1 MNEILIYG
9 DIGFEVQAKDVVGQL
24 NNMDGPVDVRV
35 DSYGGDV
42 YAGISI
48 MNALRRYP
56 DEVTVHVDGMAAS
69 AASFIAVGGGDKVI
83 MSPNSSLLIHG
94 AWSQGMGNAE
104 EMAQLSADL
113 NQITDNLATIYAEK
127 AGGEPSYWRE
137 LMKKD
142 TTFTADQAVE
152 AGLADMVA
160 EFSKSA
166 NAEKRLAVMA
176 SHKSRFTANH
186 GGVPEIESRASA
198 PPPLPVAGRSESAA
212 NQTKKGD
219 TMSILNQLAD
229 ELGKSPEDVTKAL
242 TGFFNESVQIS
253 GEVEVTYPSDVKIVP
268 TEKIKV
274 EPVIGDK
281 PAEPVEG
288 EPVEQPVDDVDEPA
302 GDSAAVQL
310 AKQAG
315 LTFAIGDIA
324 EGFTAEVDEGGV
336 VTITAPSGAEV
347 GSTAA
352 FTVLVNDTPVALS
365 VTVRSLSEEPEDE
378 PAEAAPEAAT
388 EPAAEAAPDAPVNK
402 IVLDADSYNELKA
415 AAQFGWSAME
425 SQKEKDL
432 EAEVDQWIAE
442 GRISSALRTKAVAA
456 IKRDATTARDLYGT
470 NPKNTIPRA
479 EVGYGRQSA
488 DDVDPDV
495 AERRAKPNP
504 FPKPKF

>member
-9 DIGFEVQAKDVVGQL
+9 DIGWDNTAKDVSEQL
-24 NNMDGPVDVRV
+24 KGFDGEPVTVKI
-35 DSYGGDV
+35 SSGGGDV
-42 YAGISI
+42 FEGVAIL
-48 MNALRRYP
+48 NALRGYAG
-56 DEVTVHVDGMAAS
+56 EVTTVIESIAAS
-69 AASFIAVGGGDKVI
+69 AASFIAVGAGGKVI
-83 MSPNSSLLIHG
+83 ARPNAEVMVHK
-94 AWSQGMGNAE
+94 AWSTIAGNADDIE
-104 EMAQLSADL
+104 KIKADL
-113 NQITDNLATIYAEK
+113 ARQDVKIAGIYAGK
-127 AGGEPSYWRE
+127 AGGELDDWLGRMSAETWY
-137 LMKKD
+137 
-142 TTFTADQAVE
+142 TASEALDAGLIDEVRDAKQPVE
-152 AGLADMVA
+152 ASVGGRRVLAQ
-160 EFSKSA
+160 FKYS
-166 NAEKRLAVMA
+166 N
-176 SHKSRFTANH
+176 
-186 GGVPEIESRASA
+186 RAAA
-198 PPPLPVAGRSESAA
+198 PPPPLASRSESAA
-212 NQTKKGD
+212 ANHIHPQGEERSDGMSLTKEDIVALIRDEVK
-219 TMSILNQLAD
+219 SIR
-229 ELGKSPEDVTKAL
+229 
-242 TGFFNESVQIS
+242 NESVQIS
-253 GEVEVTYPSDVKIVP
+253 GEVDVNYPTDVKIVP

-281 PAEPVEG
+281 PAEPAEG
-288 EPVEQPVDDVDEPA
+288 EPVEEPINDADEPA

-378 PAEAAPEAAT
+378 PTEAAPEAPA
-388 EPAAEAAPDAPVNK
+388 EPVAAEAAPVNK

-432 EAEVDQWIAE
+432 EAEVDQWISE

-488 DDVDPDV
+488 DDVDPDA
-495 AERRAKPNP
+495 AELRAKSNP

>member
-1 MNEILIYG
+1 
-9 DIGFEVQAKDVVGQL
+9 
-24 NNMDGPVDVRV
+24 
-35 DSYGGDV
+35 
-42 YAGISI
+42 
-48 MNALRRYP
+48 
-56 DEVTVHVDGMAAS
+56 
-69 AASFIAVGGGDKVI
+69 
-83 MSPNSSLLIHG
+83 
-94 AWSQGMGNAE
+94 
-104 EMAQLSADL
+104 
-113 NQITDNLATIYAEK
+113 
-127 AGGEPSYWRE
+127 
-137 LMKKD
+137 
-142 TTFTADQAVE
+142 
-152 AGLADMVA
+152 
-160 EFSKSA
+160 
-166 NAEKRLAVMA
+166 
-176 SHKSRFTANH
+176 
-186 GGVPEIESRASA
+186 
-198 PPPLPVAGRSESAA
+198 
-212 NQTKKGD
+212 
-219 TMSILNQLAD
+219 MSILNQLAD

-253 GEVEVTYPSDVKIVP
+253 GEVDVNYPSDVKIVP

-281 PAEPVEG
+281 PAESVDGEQVE
-288 EPVEQPVDDVDEPA
+288 PVDDVDEPA

-336 VTITAPSGAEV
+336 VTIAAPSGAEV
-347 GSTAA
+347 GSTAN
-352 FTVLVNDTPVALS
+352 FSVLVNDTPVALS
-365 VTVRSLSEEPEDE
+365 VTVRSLSEESEDE
-378 PAEAAPEAAT
+378 PTEEAPESPA
-388 EPAAEAAPDAPVNK
+388 EPVAESAPGEPVNK

-488 DDVDPDV
+488 DDVDPAV
-495 AERRAKPNP
+495 AELRAKSNP

>member
-9 DIGFEVQAKDVVGQL
+9 DIGWDNTAKDVSEQL
-24 NNMDGPVDVRV
+24 KGFDGEPVTVKIN
-35 DSYGGDV
+35 SGGGDV
-42 YAGISI
+42 FEGVAIL
-48 MNALRRYP
+48 NALRGYAG
-56 DEVTVHVDGMAAS
+56 EVTTVIESIAAS
-69 AASFIAVGGGDKVI
+69 AASFIAVGAGGKVVAR
-83 MSPNSSLLIHG
+83 PNAEVMIHK
-94 AWSQGMGNAE
+94 AWTMLSGNADDIDKTK
-104 EMAQLSADL
+104 ADL
-113 NQITDNLATIYAEK
+113 ARQDVKIAGIYAGK
-127 AGGEPSYWRE
+127 AGGELDDWLSRMSAETWY
-137 LMKKD
+137 
-142 TTFTADQAVE
+142 TANEALDAGLIDEVQDAKQPVE
-152 AGLADMVA
+152 ASIGGRRVLAQ
-160 EFSKSA
+160 FKYS
-166 NAEKRLAVMA
+166 N
-176 SHKSRFTANH
+176 
-186 GGVPEIESRASA
+186 RAAA
-198 PPPLPVAGRSESAA
+198 PPPPNASRSESAA
-212 NQTKKGD
+212 DNHIHPQGEERSGSMSLTKEDIVALIRDEMK
-219 TMSILNQLAD
+219 SIR
-229 ELGKSPEDVTKAL
+229 
-242 TGFFNESVQIS
+242 NESVQIS
-253 GEVEVTYPSDVKIVP
+253 GEVDVNYPSDVKIVP

-281 PAEPVEG
+281 PAEPVDG
-288 EPVEQPVDDVDEPA
+288 EPVEPADDADEPA

-378 PAEAAPEAAT
+378 PTEAAPET
-388 EPAAEAAPDAPVNK
+388 PVEPVTEAAPDAPVNK

-488 DDVDPDV
+488 DDVDPDA

>member
-9 DIGFEVQAKDVVGQL
+9 DIGFEVQAKDIVGQL
-24 NNMDGPVDVRV
+24 NDMDGPVDVRV

-48 MNALRRYP
+48 LNALRRYP
-56 DEVTVHVDGMAAS
+56 DEVVVYVDGMAAS
-69 AASFIAVGGGDKVI
+69 AASFIAVGGADKLV

-94 AWSQGMGNAE
+94 AWSQGMGNSE

-127 AGGEPSYWRE
+127 TGKESSYWRD

-142 TTFTADQAVE
+142 TTFTAEQAVE

-160 EFSKSA
+160 EFEKSVKASK
-166 NAEKRLAVMA
+166 RHAVMA
-176 SHKSRFTANH
+176 SHKSRFTNNF

-198 PPPLPVAGRSESAA
+198 PPPPLARRSESAG
-212 NQTKKGD
+212 NKLKEGD
-219 TMSILNQLAD
+219 TVGIFD
-229 ELGKSPEDVTKAL
+229 ELAAKYGKSPEDVEKAFA
-242 TGFFNESVQIS
+242 GFFNESVQIS
-253 GEVEVTYPSDVKIVP
+253 GEVEVTYPNDVKIVP

-281 PAEPVEG
+281 PAEDAEG
-288 EPVEQPVDDVDEPA
+288 AEPVAAELVDAEAA

-315 LTFAIGDIA
+315 LTFAMGDVA

-347 GSTAA
+347 GATVD
-352 FTVLVNDTPVALS
+352 FTVLVNETPVALG
-365 VTVRSLSEEPEDE
+365 VKVRSLSEEPEEEQESGSESVDPV
-378 PAEAAPEAAT
+378 PAPPVD
-388 EPAAEAAPDAPVNK
+388 PALENK
-402 IVLDADSYNELKA
+402 ITVDVDTWNELQARAKFGDEAYVKA
-415 AAQFGWSAME
+415 QSDAR
-425 SQKEKDL
+425 EKK
-432 EAEVDQWIAE
+432 VDEWIRD
-442 GRISSALRTKAVAA
+442 GRISAGLRGKAIAAIHRDEEAAVA
-456 IKRDATTARDLYGT
+456 LYGS
-470 NPKNTIPRA
+470 NPKNTVPRG
-479 EVGYGRQSA
+479 EVGYGRQSGEG
-488 DDVDPDV
+488 VDPD
-495 AERRAKPNP
+495 AAARRAKPNP

>member
-1 MNEILIYG
+1 MSLTKEDIVALI
-9 DIGFEVQAKDVVGQL
+9 
-24 NNMDGPVDVRV
+24 R
-35 DSYGGDV
+35 
-42 YAGISI
+42 
-48 MNALRRYP
+48 
-56 DEVTVHVDGMAAS
+56 DEV
-69 AASFIAVGGGDKVI
+69 
-83 MSPNSSLLIHG
+83 
-94 AWSQGMGNAE
+94 
-104 EMAQLSADL
+104 
-113 NQITDNLATIYAEK
+113 
-127 AGGEPSYWRE
+127 
-137 LMKKD
+137 
-142 TTFTADQAVE
+142 
-152 AGLADMVA
+152 
-160 EFSKSA
+160 KSI
-166 NAEKRLAVMA
+166 R
-176 SHKSRFTANH
+176 
-186 GGVPEIESRASA
+186 
-198 PPPLPVAGRSESAA
+198 
-212 NQTKKGD
+212 
-219 TMSILNQLAD
+219 
-229 ELGKSPEDVTKAL
+229 
-242 TGFFNESVQIS
+242 NESVQIS
-253 GEVEVTYPSDVKIVP
+253 GEVDVNYPTDVKIVP

-281 PAEPVEG
+281 PAEPAEG
-288 EPVEQPVDDVDEPA
+288 EPVEEPVNDVDEPA

-378 PAEAAPEAAT
+378 PAEEAAEAPV
-388 EPAAEAAPDAPVNK
+388 EPAAEAAPVNK

-432 EAEVDQWIAE
+432 EAEVDQWITE

-488 DDVDPDV
+488 DDVDPDA
-495 AERRAKPNP
+495 AELRAKSNP

>member
-9 DIGFEVQAKDVVGQL
+9 DIGFEVQAKDVVSQL
-24 NNMDGPVDVRV
+24 NEMSGAVDVRV

-48 MNALRRYP
+48 LNALRRYP
-56 DEVTVHVDGMAAS
+56 DAVTVYVDGMAAS
-69 AASFIAVGGGDKVI
+69 AASFIAVGGADTLV

-94 AWSQGMGNAE
+94 AWSQGMGNSE
-104 EMAQLSADL
+104 EMAQLASDL
-113 NQITDNLATIYAEK
+113 NQVTDNLATIYAEK
-127 AGGEPSYWRE
+127 TGKDASYWRE

-142 TTFTADQAVE
+142 TTFTAEEAIE
-152 AGLADMVA
+152 AGLADMVD

-166 NAEKRLAVMA
+166 KAEKRHAVMA
-176 SHKSRFTANH
+176 SHTSRFAEKR
-186 GGVPEIESRASA
+186 GGVPEIESRAAA
-198 PPPLPVAGRSESAA
+198 PPPPNACRSESAA
-212 NQTKKGD
+212 DNHIHPKGEERSDGMSLTKEDIVALIRDEVK
-219 TMSILNQLAD
+219 SIR
-229 ELGKSPEDVTKAL
+229 
-242 TGFFNESVQIS
+242 NESVQIAD
-253 GEVEVTYPSDVKIVP
+253 EVDVNCPSDVKIVP

-288 EPVEQPVDDVDEPA
+288 EPVEDPVDESA
-302 GDSAAVQL
+302 GDSA
-310 AKQAG
+310 
-315 LTFAIGDIA
+315 
-324 EGFTAEVDEGGV
+324 E
-336 VTITAPSGAEV
+336 
-347 GSTAA
+347 
-352 FTVLVNDTPVALS
+352 
-365 VTVRSLSEEPEDE
+365 VRSLSEESEDE
-378 PAEAAPEAAT
+378 PTEAATEAAT
-388 EPAAEAAPDAPVNK
+388 EPVEEAAPGEPVNK
-402 IVLDADSYNELKA
+402 IVLDTDSYNELKA

-432 EAEVDQWIAE
+432 EAEVDQWITE
-442 GRISSALRTKAVAA
+442 GRISSAMRTKAVAA
-456 IKRDATTARDLYGT
+456 IKRDAATARDLYGT

>member
-1 MNEILIYG
+1 MSLTKEDIVALI
-9 DIGFEVQAKDVVGQL
+9 
-24 NNMDGPVDVRV
+24 R
-35 DSYGGDV
+35 
-42 YAGISI
+42 
-48 MNALRRYP
+48 
-56 DEVTVHVDGMAAS
+56 DEV
-69 AASFIAVGGGDKVI
+69 
-83 MSPNSSLLIHG
+83 
-94 AWSQGMGNAE
+94 
-104 EMAQLSADL
+104 
-113 NQITDNLATIYAEK
+113 
-127 AGGEPSYWRE
+127 
-137 LMKKD
+137 
-142 TTFTADQAVE
+142 
-152 AGLADMVA
+152 
-160 EFSKSA
+160 KSI
-166 NAEKRLAVMA
+166 R
-176 SHKSRFTANH
+176 
-186 GGVPEIESRASA
+186 
-198 PPPLPVAGRSESAA
+198 
-212 NQTKKGD
+212 
-219 TMSILNQLAD
+219 
-229 ELGKSPEDVTKAL
+229 
-242 TGFFNESVQIS
+242 NESVQIS
-253 GEVEVTYPSDVKIVP
+253 GEVDVNYPTDVKIVP

-288 EPVEQPVDDVDEPA
+288 EQVEEPVDDADEPA

-315 LTFAIGDIA
+315 LTFAMGDIA

-365 VTVRSLSEEPEDE
+365 VTVRSLSEDTEDE
-378 PAEAAPEAAT
+378 PTEEAPEAV
-388 EPAAEAAPDAPVNK
+388 EPAPEAAPDAPVNK

-442 GRISSALRTKAVAA
+442 GRISSALRTKAVTA
-456 IKRDATTARDLYGT
+456 IKRDAVTARDLYGT

-488 DDVDPDV
+488 DDVDPDA
-495 AERRAKPNP
+495 AERRSKPNP

>member
-9 DIGFEVQAKDVVGQL
+9 DIGWDNTAKDVAEQL
-24 NNMDGPVDVRV
+24 KGFDGEPVTVKI
-35 DSYGGDV
+35 SSGGGDV
-42 YAGISI
+42 FEGVAIL
-48 MNALRRYP
+48 NALRGYAG
-56 DEVTVHVDGMAAS
+56 EVTTVIESIAAS
-69 AASFIAVGGGDKVI
+69 AASFIAVGAGGKVI
-83 MSPNSSLLIHG
+83 ARPNAEVMVHK
-94 AWSQGMGNAE
+94 AWSTIAGNADDIE
-104 EMAQLSADL
+104 KIKADL
-113 NQITDNLATIYAEK
+113 ARQDVKIAGIYAGK
-127 AGGEPSYWRE
+127 AGGELDDWLGRMSAETWY
-137 LMKKD
+137 
-142 TTFTADQAVE
+142 TASEALDAGLIDEVRDAKQPVE
-152 AGLADMVA
+152 ASIGGRRVLAQ
-160 EFSKSA
+160 FKYS
-166 NAEKRLAVMA
+166 N
-176 SHKSRFTANH
+176 
-186 GGVPEIESRASA
+186 RAAA
-198 PPPLPVAGRSESAA
+198 PPPPNASRSESAA
-212 NQTKKGD
+212 ANHIHPQGEERSDGMSLTKEDIVALIRDEVK
-219 TMSILNQLAD
+219 SIR
-229 ELGKSPEDVTKAL
+229 
-242 TGFFNESVQIS
+242 NESVQIS
-253 GEVEVTYPSDVKIVP
+253 GEVDVNYPTDVKIVP

-288 EPVEQPVDDVDEPA
+288 EPVEQPADDVDEPA

-315 LTFAIGDIA
+315 LTFAMDDIA

-378 PAEAAPEAAT
+378 PTEAAPEAPV
-388 EPAAEAAPDAPVNK
+388 EPAAEAVPVNK

-432 EAEVDQWIAE
+432 EAEVDQWISE

-488 DDVDPDV
+488 DDVDHDA
-495 AERRAKPNP
+495 AELRAKSNP

>member
-9 DIGFEVQAKDVVGQL
+9 DIGWDNTAKDVSEQL
-24 NNMDGPVDVRV
+24 KGFDGEPVTVRIN
-35 DSYGGDV
+35 SGGGDV
-42 YAGISI
+42 YEGIAILNTLRGYAG
-48 MNALRRYP
+48 
-56 DEVTVHVDGMAAS
+56 EVTTVIESIAAS
-69 AASFIAVGGGDKVI
+69 AASFIAVGAGGKVVAR
-83 MSPNSSLLIHG
+83 PNAEVMIHK
-94 AWSQGMGNAE
+94 AWTMLAGNADDIDKTK
-104 EMAQLSADL
+104 ADL
-113 NQITDNLATIYAEK
+113 ARQDVKIAGIYAGK
-127 AGGEPSYWRE
+127 AGGELDDWLGRMSAETWY
-137 LMKKD
+137 
-142 TTFTADQAVE
+142 TAQEALDAGLIDEVQDAKQPVE
-152 AGLADMVA
+152 ASIGGRRVLAQ
-160 EFSKSA
+160 FKYS
-166 NAEKRLAVMA
+166 N
-176 SHKSRFTANH
+176 
-186 GGVPEIESRASA
+186 RAAA
-198 PPPLPVAGRSESAA
+198 PPPPNASRSESAA
-212 NQTKKGD
+212 ANHIHHKGEERSDGMSLTKED
-219 TMSILNQLAD
+219 IVALIRD
-229 ELGKSPEDVTKAL
+229 EVKN
-242 TGFFNESVQIS
+242 FRNESVQIA

-288 EPVEQPVDDVDEPA
+288 APVEQPVDDVDEPA

-378 PAEAAPEAAT
+378 PTEAAPETAT
-388 EPAAEAAPDAPVNK
+388 EPTLDTPVNK

-425 SQKEKDL
+425 SQKAKDL

-488 DDVDPDV
+488 DDVDPDM

>member
-9 DIGFEVQAKDVVGQL
+9 DIGWDNTAKDVSGQL
-24 NNMDGPVDVRV
+24 KGFDGEPVTVRIN
-35 DSYGGDV
+35 SGGGDV
-42 YAGISI
+42 FEGVAIL
-48 MNALRRYP
+48 NALRGYAG
-56 DEVTVHVDGMAAS
+56 EVTTVVESIAAS
-69 AASFIAVGGGDKVI
+69 AASFIAVGAGGKVVAR
-83 MSPNSSLLIHG
+83 PNAELMAHK
-94 AWSQGMGNAE
+94 AWTMLAGNADDVE
-104 EMAQLSADL
+104 KIKADL
-113 NQITDNLATIYAEK
+113 ARQDIKIAGIYAEK
-127 AGGEPSYWRE
+127 AGGELDDWLSVMAAETWY
-137 LMKKD
+137 
-142 TTFTADQAVE
+142 TAQEALDAGLIDEVQDAKQPVE
-152 AGLADMVA
+152 ASIGGRRVLAQ
-160 EFSKSA
+160 FKYS
-166 NAEKRLAVMA
+166 N
-176 SHKSRFTANH
+176 
-186 GGVPEIESRASA
+186 RAAA
-198 PPPLPVAGRSESAA
+198 PPPPNASRSESAA
-212 NQTKKGD
+212 NQTKEGD

-253 GEVEVTYPSDVKIVP
+253 GEVDVNYPTDVKIVP

-288 EPVEQPVDDVDEPA
+288 EQVEEPVNDVDEPA
-302 GDSAAVQL
+302 DDSAAVQL

-315 LTFAIGDIA
+315 LTFAMGDIA

-365 VTVRSLSEEPEDE
+365 VTVRSLSEDTEDE
-378 PAEAAPEAAT
+378 PTEEAPEAPA
-388 EPAAEAAPDAPVNK
+388 EPAPEAAPVNK

-488 DDVDPDV
+488 DDVDPDA
-495 AERRAKPNP
+495 AERRSKPNP

>member
-9 DIGFEVQAKDVVGQL
+9 DIGFEVQAKDVVSQL
-24 NNMDGPVDVRV
+24 NEMDGDVSVRV

-48 MNALRRYP
+48 LNALRRYP
-56 DEVTVHVDGMAAS
+56 GSVTVYVDGMAAS
-69 AASFIAVGGGDKVI
+69 AASFIAVGGADTLI

-94 AWSQGMGNAE
+94 AWSQGMGNSE

-127 AGGEPSYWRE
+127 TGKESSYWRE

-142 TTFTADQAVE
+142 TTFTAAEAVE

-160 EFSKSA
+160 ELGKTPK
-166 NAEKRLAVMA
+166 AEKRHAVMA
-176 SHKSRFTANH
+176 SQKSRFAANH
-186 GGVPEIESRASA
+186 GGGVPDIESRAAA
-198 PPPLPVAGRSESAA
+198 PPPPNASRSESAA
-212 NQTKKGD
+212 DNHIHPKGEERSDDMSLTKEDIVALIRDEVK
-219 TMSILNQLAD
+219 SIR
-229 ELGKSPEDVTKAL
+229 
-242 TGFFNESVQIS
+242 NESVQIAD
-253 GEVEVTYPSDVKIVP
+253 EVDVNCPSDVKIVP

-288 EPVEQPVDDVDEPA
+288 EPVEDPVDEPA
-302 GDSAAVQL
+302 GDSA
-310 AKQAG
+310 
-315 LTFAIGDIA
+315 
-324 EGFTAEVDEGGV
+324 E
-336 VTITAPSGAEV
+336 
-347 GSTAA
+347 
-352 FTVLVNDTPVALS
+352 
-365 VTVRSLSEEPEDE
+365 VRSLSEDPEDE
-378 PAEAAPEAAT
+378 PTEAATEAAPEPV
-388 EPAAEAAPDAPVNK
+388 EEAAPGEPVNK
-402 IVLDADSYNELKA
+402 IVLDTDSYNELKA

-432 EAEVDQWIAE
+432 EAEVDQWITE

-456 IKRDATTARDLYGT
+456 IKRDAATARDLYGT

>member
-1 MNEILIYG
+1 MSLTKEDIVALI
-9 DIGFEVQAKDVVGQL
+9 
-24 NNMDGPVDVRV
+24 R
-35 DSYGGDV
+35 
-42 YAGISI
+42 
-48 MNALRRYP
+48 
-56 DEVTVHVDGMAAS
+56 DEV
-69 AASFIAVGGGDKVI
+69 
-83 MSPNSSLLIHG
+83 
-94 AWSQGMGNAE
+94 
-104 EMAQLSADL
+104 
-113 NQITDNLATIYAEK
+113 
-127 AGGEPSYWRE
+127 
-137 LMKKD
+137 
-142 TTFTADQAVE
+142 
-152 AGLADMVA
+152 
-160 EFSKSA
+160 KSI
-166 NAEKRLAVMA
+166 R
-176 SHKSRFTANH
+176 
-186 GGVPEIESRASA
+186 
-198 PPPLPVAGRSESAA
+198 
-212 NQTKKGD
+212 
-219 TMSILNQLAD
+219 
-229 ELGKSPEDVTKAL
+229 
-242 TGFFNESVQIS
+242 NESVQIS
-253 GEVEVTYPSDVKIVP
+253 GEVDVNYPTDVKIVP

-288 EPVEQPVDDVDEPA
+288 EPVEEPVNDADEPA

-365 VTVRSLSEEPEDE
+365 VTVRSLSEESEDE
-378 PAEAAPEAAT
+378 PAEEAAEAPV
-388 EPAAEAAPDAPVNK
+388 EPAAEAAPVNK

-432 EAEVDQWIAE
+432 EAEVDQWITE

-495 AERRAKPNP
+495 AELRAKSNP

>member
-9 DIGFEVQAKDVVGQL
+9 DIGFEVQAKDVVSQL
-24 NNMDGPVDVRV
+24 NGMDGPVDVRV

-48 MNALRRYP
+48 LNALRRYP
-56 DEVTVHVDGMAAS
+56 GSVTVYVDGMAAS
-69 AASFIAVGGGDKVI
+69 AASFIAVGGADTLI

-94 AWSQGMGNAE
+94 AWSQGMGNSE

-127 AGGEPSYWRE
+127 TGKESSYWRE

-142 TTFTADQAVE
+142 TTFTAAEAVE

-160 EFSKSA
+160 ELGKTPK
-166 NAEKRLAVMA
+166 AEKRHAVMA
-176 SHKSRFTANH
+176 SQKSRFAANH
-186 GGVPEIESRASA
+186 GGGVPDIESRASA
-198 PPPLPVAGRSESAA
+198 PPPLPVAGRSVSAA
-212 NQTKKGD
+212 NQTKEGD

-242 TGFFNESVQIS
+242 TGFFNESVQIAD
-253 GEVEVTYPSDVKIVP
+253 EVDVNCPSDVKIVP

-288 EPVEQPVDDVDEPA
+288 EPVEEPVDEPA
-302 GDSAAVQL
+302 GDSA
-310 AKQAG
+310 
-315 LTFAIGDIA
+315 
-324 EGFTAEVDEGGV
+324 E
-336 VTITAPSGAEV
+336 
-347 GSTAA
+347 
-352 FTVLVNDTPVALS
+352 
-365 VTVRSLSEEPEDE
+365 VRSLSEDPEDE
-378 PAEAAPEAAT
+378 PTEAAPEPV
-388 EPAAEAAPDAPVNK
+388 EEAAPGEPVNK
-402 IVLDADSYNELKA
+402 IVLDTDSYNELKA

-432 EAEVDQWIAE
+432 ESEVDQWITE

>member
-1 MNEILIYG
+1 MSLTKEDIVALI
-9 DIGFEVQAKDVVGQL
+9 
-24 NNMDGPVDVRV
+24 R
-35 DSYGGDV
+35 
-42 YAGISI
+42 
-48 MNALRRYP
+48 
-56 DEVTVHVDGMAAS
+56 DEV
-69 AASFIAVGGGDKVI
+69 
-83 MSPNSSLLIHG
+83 
-94 AWSQGMGNAE
+94 
-104 EMAQLSADL
+104 
-113 NQITDNLATIYAEK
+113 
-127 AGGEPSYWRE
+127 
-137 LMKKD
+137 
-142 TTFTADQAVE
+142 
-152 AGLADMVA
+152 
-160 EFSKSA
+160 KSI
-166 NAEKRLAVMA
+166 R
-176 SHKSRFTANH
+176 
-186 GGVPEIESRASA
+186 
-198 PPPLPVAGRSESAA
+198 
-212 NQTKKGD
+212 
-219 TMSILNQLAD
+219 
-229 ELGKSPEDVTKAL
+229 
-242 TGFFNESVQIS
+242 NESVQIA
-253 GEVEVTYPSDVKIVP
+253 GEVDVNYPSDVKIVP

-288 EPVEQPVDDVDEPA
+288 EQVEDVDEPA

-365 VTVRSLSEEPEDE
+365 VTVRSLSEDPEDE
-378 PAEAAPEAAT
+378 PAEAATETAT
-388 EPAAEAAPDAPVNK
+388 EPAAEAAPGEPVNK
-402 IVLDADSYNELKA
+402 IVLDTDSYNELKA

-432 EAEVDQWIAE
+432 ESEVDQWIAD

-456 IKRDATTARDLYGT
+456 IKRDAATARDLYGT

>member
-1 MNEILIYG
+1 MG
-9 DIGFEVQAKDVVGQL
+9 DIYLYSDIEQGSAAEIVASLDNAGGSDVILYV
-24 NNMDGPVDVRV
+24 NC
-35 DSYGGDV
+35 YGGDV
-42 YAGISI
+42 FEGKTI
-48 MNALRRYP
+48 MHRLRDYSGS
-56 DEVTVHVDGMAAS
+56 VTAVVEGVAAS
-69 AASFIAVGGGDKVI
+69 AASFIIVGGADRIVMREGSRMMVHNALTMAVG
-83 MSPNSSLLIHG
+83 
-94 AWSQGMGNAE
+94 NANDLGK
-104 EMAQLSADL
+104 LSAELRGQSED
-113 NQITDNLATIYAEK
+113 IARIYAERSGSNVDEWLEVMDK
-127 AGGEPSYWRE
+127 ETW
-137 LMKKD
+137 
-142 TTFTADQAVE
+142 FTAEQAVS
-152 AGLADMVA
+152 AGLADAVEHGKA
-160 EFSKSA
+160 EPV
-166 NAEKRLAVMA
+166 LAAARSRVMNLFKGHR
-176 SHKSRFTANH
+176 SDP
-186 GGVPEIESRASA
+186 PESLLTHRAAA
-198 PPPLPVAGRSESAA
+198 PPPPSASRSESAA
-212 NQTKKGD
+212 DTHIHPQGEERSDGMSLTKEDIVALIRDEVK
-219 TMSILNQLAD
+219 SIR
-229 ELGKSPEDVTKAL
+229 
-242 TGFFNESVQIS
+242 NESVQIS
-253 GEVEVTYPSDVKIVP
+253 GEVDVNYPTDVKIVP

-288 EPVEQPVDDVDEPA
+288 EQVEEPVDDADEPA

-315 LTFAIGDIA
+315 LTFAMGDIA

-365 VTVRSLSEEPEDE
+365 VTVRSLSEDTEDE
-378 PAEAAPEAAT
+378 PTEEAPEAV
-388 EPAAEAAPDAPVNK
+388 EPAPEAAPDAPVNK

-442 GRISSALRTKAVAA
+442 GRISSALRTKAVTA
-456 IKRDATTARDLYGT
+456 IKRDAVTARDLYGT

-488 DDVDPDV
+488 DDVDPDA
-495 AERRAKPNP
+495 AERRSKPNP

>member
-9 DIGFEVQAKDVVGQL
+9 DIGWDNTAKDVSEQL
-24 NNMDGPVDVRV
+24 KGFDGEPVTVRIN
-35 DSYGGDV
+35 SGGGDV
-42 YAGISI
+42 FEGVAIL
-48 MNALRRYP
+48 NALRGYAG
-56 DEVTVHVDGMAAS
+56 EVTTVIESIAAS
-69 AASFIAVGGGDKVI
+69 AASFIAVGAGGKVVAR
-83 MSPNSSLLIHG
+83 PNAEVMIHK
-94 AWSQGMGNAE
+94 AWTTLAGNADDIDKTK
-104 EMAQLSADL
+104 ADL
-113 NQITDNLATIYAEK
+113 ARQDVKIAGIYAGK
-127 AGGEPSYWRE
+127 AGGELDDWLSRMSAETWY
-137 LMKKD
+137 
-142 TTFTADQAVE
+142 TAQEALDAGLIDEVQDAKQPVE
-152 AGLADMVA
+152 ASIGGRRVLAQ
-160 EFSKSA
+160 FKYS
-166 NAEKRLAVMA
+166 N
-176 SHKSRFTANH
+176 
-186 GGVPEIESRASA
+186 RAAA
-198 PPPLPVAGRSESAA
+198 PPPPSASRSESVD
-212 NQTKKGD
+212 NQTKEGD

-288 EPVEQPVDDVDEPA
+288 EPVEEQVDDVDEPA

-315 LTFAIGDIA
+315 LTFAMGDIA

-378 PAEAAPEAAT
+378 PAEAAPETPA
-388 EPAAEAAPDAPVNK
+388 EPAVEATPGEPVNK
-402 IVLDADSYNELKA
+402 IVLDVDSYNELKA

-456 IKRDATTARDLYGT
+456 IKRDAATARDLYGT

-488 DDVDPDV
+488 DDVDPDA

>member
-1 MNEILIYG
+1 MPFDIYLYE
-9 DIGFEVQAKDVVGQL
+9 DIEQGLASRFVKELNSADGNDVTLHV
-24 NNMDGPVDVRV
+24 N
-35 DSYGGDV
+35 SYGGDV
-42 YAGISI
+42 FEGKTI
-48 MNALRRYP
+48 MHALRSY
-56 DEVTVHVDGMAAS
+56 EGTVTAMVEGVAAS
-69 AASFIAVGGGDKVI
+69 AASFIVVGGADRVVMNKGSRL
-83 MSPNSSLLIHG
+83 MIHN
-94 AWSQGMGNAE
+94 ALSMAFGNANE
-104 EMAQLSADL
+104 LDKLSEQLRGQSLDIA
-113 NQITDNLATIYAEK
+113 NIYAERSGK
-127 AGGEPSYWRE
+127 PVEEWLDAMDKETW
-137 LMKKD
+137 
-142 TTFTADQAVE
+142 FTDEQAVE
-152 AGLADMVA
+152 AGLADAVEGSKVLAAAGVRSRVSNLISAHGA
-160 EFSKSA
+160 EP
-166 NAEKRLAVMA
+166 
-176 SHKSRFTANH
+176 SRELLT
-186 GGVPEIESRASA
+186 PRAAA
-198 PPPLPVAGRSESAA
+198 PPPPNASRSESAA
-212 NQTKKGD
+212 ANHIHPQGEERSDGMSLTKEDIVALIRDEVK
-219 TMSILNQLAD
+219 SIR
-229 ELGKSPEDVTKAL
+229 
-242 TGFFNESVQIS
+242 NESVQIS
-253 GEVEVTYPSDVKIVP
+253 GEVDVNYPTDVKIVP

-281 PAEPVEG
+281 PAEPAEG
-288 EPVEQPVDDVDEPA
+288 EPVEEPADDVDEPA

-378 PAEAAPEAAT
+378 PAEE
-388 EPAAEAAPDAPVNK
+388 AAEAPAEPVAAEAAPVNK

-488 DDVDPDV
+488 DDVDPDA
-495 AERRAKPNP
+495 AELRAKSNP

>member
-9 DIGFEVQAKDVVGQL
+9 DIGWDNTAKDVSEQL
-24 NNMDGPVDVRV
+24 KGFGGEPVTVKI
-35 DSYGGDV
+35 SSGGGDV
-42 YAGISI
+42 FEGVAIL
-48 MNALRRYP
+48 NALRGYAG
-56 DEVTVHVDGMAAS
+56 EVTTVVESIAAS
-69 AASFIAVGGGDKVI
+69 AASFIAVGAGGKVI
-83 MSPNSSLLIHG
+83 ARPNAEVMVHK
-94 AWSQGMGNAE
+94 AWSTIAGNADDIE
-104 EMAQLSADL
+104 KIKADL
-113 NQITDNLATIYAEK
+113 ARQDVKIAGIYAGK
-127 AGGEPSYWRE
+127 AGGELDDWLARMSAETWY
-137 LMKKD
+137 
-142 TTFTADQAVE
+142 TANEALDAGLIDEVQDAKQPVE
-152 AGLADMVA
+152 ASVGGRRVLAQ
-160 EFSKSA
+160 FKYS
-166 NAEKRLAVMA
+166 N
-176 SHKSRFTANH
+176 
-186 GGVPEIESRASA
+186 RAAA
-198 PPPLPVAGRSESAA
+198 PPPPLASRSESAA
-212 NQTKKGD
+212 DNHIHPQGEERSDGMSLTKEDIVALIRDEVK
-219 TMSILNQLAD
+219 SIR
-229 ELGKSPEDVTKAL
+229 
-242 TGFFNESVQIS
+242 NESVQIS
-253 GEVEVTYPSDVKIVP
+253 GEVDVNYPTDVKIVP

-281 PAEPVEG
+281 PAEPAEG
-288 EPVEQPVDDVDEPA
+288 EPVEEPVNDVDEPA

-365 VTVRSLSEEPEDE
+365 VTVRSLSEESEDE
-378 PAEAAPEAAT
+378 PAEEAAEAPV
-388 EPAAEAAPDAPVNK
+388 EPAAEAAPVNK

-432 EAEVDQWIAE
+432 EAEVDQWITE

-488 DDVDPDV
+488 DDVDPDA
-495 AERRAKPNP
+495 AELRAKSNP